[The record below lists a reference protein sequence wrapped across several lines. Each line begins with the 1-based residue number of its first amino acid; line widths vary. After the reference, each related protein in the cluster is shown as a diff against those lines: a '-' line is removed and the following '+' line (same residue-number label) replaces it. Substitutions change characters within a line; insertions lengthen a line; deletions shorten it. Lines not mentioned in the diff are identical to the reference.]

1 MSYAIYLRK
10 SRADAEA
17 EARGEGETLARHERA
32 LKELAVRNDY
42 PIAQIYREIV
52 SGESISN
59 RPQMRQL
66 LADVAA
72 GKYQGVL
79 VMEVERLARG
89 DTMDQATVANT
100 FRFSNTLIIT
110 PFKVY
115 DPNDS
120 MDEEYFEF
128 SLFMS
133 RREYKTI
140 VRRMQTG
147 RKLAAK
153 EGKYIGSKPP
163 YGYNRVKRLDGVWTL
178 EVNPQQAPIVKQVFE
193 QYANGHGSTRIATQ
207 LNAVGV
213 PTQQGGRWTS
223 STVIKMIHNPVYIG
237 YVTWDKR
244 LKTVVGLEDGRK
256 QYRRVRNSGATR
268 VRGLHEPIISED
280 LFRRANDT
288 STGRSGRMPVRS
300 EYALSN
306 PLAGLVK
313 CGLCGHSMF
322 GMASRP
328 APNGGR
334 YPYRI
339 TCKTQGCANVGCHLS
354 VLEDVVLR
362 TLEQWGAE
370 YAGASETD
378 IQSQQ
383 RLAIDLAKR
392 QLEQLQS
399 QRSKLCDYLERGI
412 YDEDTYMQRS
422 IVLADQIRA
431 AQEALDAATAAVNIN
446 DTQSNIRAVAPLCA
460 SAAASYRMAST
471 PEEKNKIL
479 RSVISR
485 VVYTKNKR
493 GNNRNDFRDQIR
505 VEIYPAVLQYH

>member
-32 LKELAVRNDY
+32 LKELSVRNDY

-72 GKYQGVL
+72 GRYQGVL

-110 PFKVY
+110 PFKIY
-115 DPNDS
+115 DPNNS

-153 EGKYIGSKPP
+153 EGKYIASKPP
-163 YGYNRVKRLDGVWTL
+163 YGYRRIRRADGAWTL
-178 EVNPQQAPIVKQVFE
+178 EIDADEAAVVRQIFDW
-193 QYANGHGSTRIATQ
+193 YAGGQGSNRIAAQ
-207 LNAVGV
+207 LNGLGV
-213 PTQQGGRWTS
+213 PTQTGGRWS
-223 STVIKMIHNPVYIG
+223 QSTIIQMIHNPVYIG
-237 YVTWDKR
+237 CVTWDKR
-244 LKTVVGLEDGRK
+244 LQTVVGLDNGRK
-256 QYRRVRNSGATR
+256 QYRRLLNSDATR
-268 VRGLHEPIISED
+268 VRGLHAPIVSED
-280 LFRRANDT
+280 LFQRANN
-288 STGRSGRMPVRS
+288 TGRAGSMPVRRDC
-300 EYALSN
+300 ALAN

-313 CGLCGHSMF
+313 CGVCGHAMF
-322 GMASRP
+322 GTQSRL
-328 APNGGR
+328 APSGGR
-334 YPYRI
+334 YPYRL
-339 TCKTQGCANVGCHLS
+339 TCKTQGCTNIGCQ
-354 VLEDVVLR
+354 VEIIEDVILR
-362 TLEQWGAE
+362 TLEQWSVE
-370 YAGASETD
+370 YADESAVEAPNPRRD
-378 IQSQQ
+378 
-383 RLAIDLAKR
+383 AADLAKR

-399 QRSKLCDYLERGI
+399 QRSKLCDFLERGI
-412 YDEDTYMQRS
+412 YDESTYMQRS
-422 IVLADQIRA
+422 VVLADQIRA
-431 AQEALDAATAAVNIN
+431 ARDALDAAAAAAGAEDV
-446 DTQSNIRAVAPLCA
+446 QSGIRAIAPLCT
-460 SAAASYRMAST
+460 SVAAAYRAATS
-471 PEEKNKIL
+471 PEEKNRIL
-479 RSVISR
+479 RSVVSR

-493 GNNRNDFRDQIR
+493 GNNRNDYRDQIR
-505 VEIYPAVLQYH
+505 VEIFPAML

>member
-52 SGESISN
+52 SGESIAN

-110 PFKVY
+110 PFKIY
-115 DPNDS
+115 DPNNS

-163 YGYNRVKRLDGVWTL
+163 YGYDRIKRIDGVWTL
-178 EVNPQQAPIVKQVFE
+178 EINKQQAPIVKQVFE
-193 QYANGHGSTRIATQ
+193 QYANGQGSTRIAVQ
-207 LNAVGV
+207 LNAMGV
-213 PTQQGGRWTS
+213 PTQQGGRWAS
-223 STVIKMIHNPVYIG
+223 STVIQMIHNPVYIG

-244 LKTVVGLEDGRK
+244 LQTVVGLEDGRK
-256 QYRRVRNSGATR
+256 QYRRIINSNATR

-280 LFRRANDT
+280 LFWRANNTDRAG
-288 STGRSGRMPVRS
+288 SMPIRKD
-300 EYALSN
+300 YALSN

-339 TCKTQGCANVGCHLS
+339 TCKTLGCENIGCSLA
-354 VLEDVVLR
+354 VLEDVILR
-362 TLEQWGAE
+362 TLERWGTKYTDAPEAE
-370 YAGASETD
+370 KAD
-378 IQSQQ
+378 PQ
-383 RLAIDLAKR
+383 RATVDLAKH

-422 IVLADQIRA
+422 IVLADQIKA
-431 AQEALDAATAAVNIN
+431 AQEALDAAEAAVNAN
-446 DTQSNIRAVAPLCA
+446 DTQSNIRAIAPLCA

-485 VVYTKNKR
+485 VVYTKTKR
-493 GNNRNDFRDQIR
+493 GNNRNDYRDQIR
-505 VEIYPAVLQYH
+505 VEIYPAVLHHH

>member
-52 SGESISN
+52 SGESIAN

-110 PFKVY
+110 PFKIY
-115 DPNDS
+115 DPNNS

-163 YGYNRVKRLDGVWTL
+163 YGYDRIKRIDGVWTL
-178 EVNPQQAPIVKQVFE
+178 EINKQQAPIVKQVFE
-193 QYANGHGSTRIATQ
+193 QYANGQGSTRIAAQ
-207 LNAVGV
+207 LNAMGI
-213 PTQQGGRWTS
+213 PTQKGGKWSS
-223 STVIKMIHNPVYIG
+223 STVIQMIHNPVYIG

-244 LKTVVGLEDGRK
+244 LQTVVGLEDGRK
-256 QYRRVRNSGATR
+256 QYRRILNSNATR
-268 VRGLHEPIISED
+268 VRGLHKPIISED
-280 LFRRANDT
+280 LFWRANNTDRAG
-288 STGRSGRMPVRS
+288 SMPIRKD
-300 EYALSN
+300 YALSN

-322 GMASRP
+322 GMISRP

-339 TCKTQGCANVGCHLS
+339 TCKTLGCENIGCSLA
-354 VLEDVVLR
+354 VLEDVILR
-362 TLEQWGAE
+362 TLERWGTEYTDAPEAE
-370 YAGASETD
+370 KAD
-378 IQSQQ
+378 PQ
-383 RLAIDLAKR
+383 RATVDLAKR

-422 IVLADQIRA
+422 IVLADQIKA
-431 AQEALDAATAAVNIN
+431 AQEALDAAEAAVNTN
-446 DTQSNIRAVAPLCA
+446 DTQSNIRAIAPLCA

-485 VVYTKNKR
+485 VVYTKTKR
-493 GNNRNDFRDQIR
+493 GNNRNDYRDQIR
-505 VEIYPAVLQYH
+505 VEIYPAVLHHH